1 MAETPPPVTPSIE
14 QQRQGFV
21 SPTASSGDEWLAVKV
36 YTGRSSPRPTFDSD
50 QTGSWA
56 VPGSVEY
63 EKDANGYPVMM
74 TDYTGKQVPKP
85 VMDFET
91 VTAGQLADQ
100 WFTMDGVDRNRYKDT
115 FILMGLINPQRAT
128 DQDYSQIWVSYV
140 KQLASYAAAN
150 PNNKITIGDLL
161 DADLKKK
168 EQQDPGLSE
177 LMRTGKR
184 TTTRTSTNIQ
194 KSSNLDARALMDAAA
209 RSLLGRKATAEES
222 AKLLSIVN
230 QIEAENPEVTTSTQE
245 EDMYGTVLSQNS
257 TTTGGVS
264 AGAREQVAREQ
275 AEANPEFG
283 AYQAATTYMG
293 SLMDMVYGRGY

>member
-1 MAETPPPVTPSIE
+1 MANEPVVPSIE
-14 QQRQGFV
+14 EQQKARAAAAAAG
-21 SPTASSGDEWLAVKV
+21 ASGDDWTSIMVF
-36 YTGRSSPRPTFDSD
+36 TGRVAPQPTQRVEIS
-50 QTGSWA
+50 
-56 VPGSVEY
+56 PGSGIYREVTVGEGNY
-63 EKDANGYPVMM
+63 APGQPAPER
-74 TDYTGKQVPKP
+74 
-85 VMDFET
+85 
-91 VTAGQLADQ
+91 VTAGQLVNQ
-100 WFTMDGVDRNRYKDT
+100 WFQMDAVDRNRYKDT

-128 DQDYSQIWVSYV
+128 DQDYSQVWTGYV
-140 KQLASYAAAN
+140 QQLARYNAAN
-150 PNNKITIGDLL
+150 PNTMLTIGDLL

-168 EQQDPGLSE
+168 EETDPGLSE

-222 AKLLSIVN
+222 AKLLAVVN
-230 QIEAENPEVTTSTQE
+230 KMEAENPEVTTTTQE

-264 AGAREQVAREQ
+264 AASREQIAREA
-275 AEANPEFG
+275 AEANPEYG